1 MASRDRDFDQLQGH
15 WLLARL
21 GKKVLRPGGRKMT
34 EWILDQARLTDARV
48 VELAPGLGITAA
60 EILNRA
66 PSDYVGVDEDPAA
79 ARTTG
84 DVVGDR
90 GRIIEGKAQATGL
103 GDDSAD
109 AVVGEAMLTMQGD
122 KGKAAILD
130 EVRRILSP
138 GGRYAIHELALTPD
152 DLDGATKDEI
162 RVAMSKSIRVNAR
175 PLTVAEWHH
184 LLEDHGF
191 EVEHIRTAE
200 MGLLKPSQL
209 LEDEGAAGMARIAG
223 NMIKHPA
230 ARKRVLG
237 MRSVFIEHDDAL
249 ASIGIV
255 ARLRDGADAADAADA
270 TDAAAAAPAANA
282 AGPGQ
287 EAPPAAPR
295 RPEIEFLDDGQ
306 KAELPADP
314 EALSFHD
321 VVTAAPPAKDGDGPA
336 VQRLQT
342 ADGVNI
348 IAMRFRAG
356 QALPDHRAA
365 HPILVQCM
373 EGQVRFSVGDRTE
386 VLTPGRVAHLPAM
399 VPHRVDA
406 DEDSVF
412 LLSML
417 T

>member
-1 MASRDRDFDQLQGH
+1 MNARDRDFEQLQGH

-34 EWILDQARLTDARV
+34 EWILDRARLTDARV
-48 VELAPGLGITAA
+48 VELAPGLGITAT

-66 PSDYVGVDEDPAA
+66 PGDYVGIDEDPDAA
-79 ARTTG
+79 KTTG
-84 DVVGDR
+84 KVVGHK
-90 GRIIEGKAQATGL
+90 GRVTEGKAQATGL

-130 EVRRILSP
+130 EVRRILVP

-152 DLDGATKDEI
+152 DLDAATKDEI
-162 RVAMSKSIRVNAR
+162 RIAMSKAIRVNAR
-175 PLTVAEWHH
+175 PLTVAEWRN
-184 LLEDHGF
+184 LLEEHGF
-191 EVEHIRTAE
+191 EVEHVRIAE
-200 MGLLKPSQL
+200 MGLLKPSQMI
-209 LEDEGAAGMARIAG
+209 EDEGISGVARIAG

-237 MRSVFIEHDDAL
+237 MRSVFVENDDAL

-255 ARLRDGADAADAADA
+255 ARLRDTADSADAADA
-270 TDAAAAAPAANA
+270 TGTVSNASESGREASPAV
-282 AGPGQ
+282 
-287 EAPPAAPR
+287 R
-295 RPEIEFLDDGQ
+295 RGPEIEFLDDDQ
-306 KAELPADP
+306 QAELTADP
-314 EALSFHD
+314 EALSLHD
-321 VVTAAPPAKDGDGPA
+321 VVAAAPPAKDGDGPA
-336 VQRLQT
+336 VKRLQT

-348 IAMRFRAG
+348 IAMRFRSG

-365 HPILVQCM
+365 HPIMVQCI
-373 EGQVRFSVGDRTE
+373 EGQVRFTVGDRTE
-386 VLTPGRVAHLPAM
+386 VLTPGTVAHLPTM